1 VPRRNGR
8 PSGEGPRVH
17 RRERPGQYA
26 AEGVEEC
33 VVLDRITVEPGKMR
47 GQPCIRG
54 LRFTVAHLL
63 RLVAAGWDLDRIQDE
78 FPFIEAE
85 DVQQALL
92 YAAESAEVTTVALR
106 DTA

>member
-1 VPRRNGR
+1 MLR
-8 PSGEGPRVH
+8 
-17 RRERPGQYA
+17 
-26 AEGVEEC
+26 GVEER
-33 VVLDRITVEPGKMR
+33 VVLDRITVEPGKLH

-63 RLVAAGWDLDRIQDE
+63 RLIAAGWDLERIQEE

-92 YAAESAEVTTVALR
+92 YAAESAEVTTLPLR

>member
-1 VPRRNGR
+1 MF
-8 PSGEGPRVH
+8 
-17 RRERPGQYA
+17 
-26 AEGVEEC
+26 
-33 VVLDRITVEPGKMR
+33 DRITVEPGKMN

-63 RLVAAGWDLDRIQDE
+63 RLIATGWSLEQIRDE

-85 DVQQALL
+85 DIQQALL
-92 YAAESAEVTTVALR
+92 YAANSAEITTLPLR